1 MYDFHTRP
9 EQSADQKKAKKY
21 VIVQIE
27 TPTKLMI
34 ILNERPQILIY
45 LGKFLGMSENSWKI

>member
-9 EQSADQKKAKKY
+9 EQSADQKKVKKY

-27 TPTKLMI
+27 TPTK
-34 ILNERPQILIY
+34 
-45 LGKFLGMSENSWKI
+45 

>member
-27 TPTKLMI
+27 NPTK
-34 ILNERPQILIY
+34 
-45 LGKFLGMSENSWKI
+45 